1 MYRLA
6 ARRKTSD
13 SSPLPYLSSR
23 LLPSSTTC
31 RVFDSSLLLL
41 FSLLSSS
48 SSSSSCGL
56 AVCAGWVVPL
66 VSPLRLLPSLHPRL
80 LVTFNFERDPE
91 RNPQPRTSSFGIS
104 CHQSVTWPPN
114 NLPRSLPIFGI
125 TCSRPVLRVL
135 LVFFPSS
142 AIASAGPGKNH
153 PIPNSTWP
161 GTEPAVCVLRVL
173 CGCAGDLKI
182 GCHYRPNLQR

>member
-1 MYRLA
+1 M
-6 ARRKTSD
+6 
-13 SSPLPYLSSR
+13 
-23 LLPSSTTC
+23 
-31 RVFDSSLLLL
+31 FDILLLL
-41 FSLLSSS
+41 PSS

-104 CHQSVTWPPN
+104 CHQSVTWLSI
-114 NLPRSLPIFGI
+114 NLPRSLSIFGI
-125 TCSRPVLRVL
+125 TRFYPSCSCSVLF
-135 LVFFPSS
+135 VFRNCFCW
-142 AIASAGPGKNH
+142 PGKYR

-161 GTEPAVCVLRVL
+161 GTEPAECVLRVL

>member
-1 MYRLA
+1 MFDIL
-6 ARRKTSD
+6 
-13 SSPLPYLSSR
+13 LLLL
-23 LLPSSTTC
+23 LLPSS
-31 RVFDSSLLLL
+31 
-41 FSLLSSS
+41 SSS

-91 RNPQPRTSSFGIS
+91 RLRRHPQPRASSFGIS

-114 NLPRSLPIFGI
+114 NLPRSLSICGI
-125 TCSRPVLRVL
+125 ACSGSGSCSFRLPQL
-135 LVFFPSS
+135 LLL
-142 AIASAGPGKNH
+142 GPGKNR

>member
-1 MYRLA
+1 M
-6 ARRKTSD
+6 
-13 SSPLPYLSSR
+13 
-23 LLPSSTTC
+23 
-31 RVFDSSLLLL
+31 FDILLLL
-41 FSLLSSS
+41 LLLLLLHSSS

-80 LVTFNFERDPE
+80 LVTFNFEKIQ
-91 RNPQPRTSSFGIS
+91 NGAHSHGPRLSASPVIN
-104 CHQSVTWPPN
+104 QSPGHRIICLGPCRFVASPVPV
-114 NLPRSLPIFGI
+114 L
-125 TCSRPVLRVL
+125 PVLRVL
-135 LVFFPSS
+135 LLFFSSS
-142 AIASAGPGKNH
+142 AIASAGPGKNR
-153 PIPNSTWP
+153 PSPNSTWP